1 MQIIL
6 INFRKE
12 ILPFL
17 SKAATHSSADGTSE
31 DCSDVLVVSDSMA
44 IAAHNEDANVA
55 IVGHTYVITFTLMKG
70 MMRNWLMKMIHK
82 VSVYII
88 PSLYVVFQLPDQ
100 GFSVKWSVL
109 HCLHI
114 RWRASKLCLWL

>member
-17 SKAATHSSADGTSE
+17 PKAAKDSSADGTSE

-44 IAAHNEDANVA
+44 IAAHNEDANIA
-55 IVGHTYVITFTLMKG
+55 IVGHTYVVILSSMKS
-70 MMRNWLMKMIHK
+70 MMRNWLMKMI
-82 VSVYII
+82 S
-88 PSLYVVFQLPDQ
+88 
-100 GFSVKWSVL
+100 
-109 HCLHI
+109 
-114 RWRASKLCLWL
+114 